1 MAVKLADTLAPMGE
15 FPIANAKDIDFDDG
29 ESLQE
34 KLDNGTLGGEGGGS
48 TADAVEYI
56 NDTISSTNVEEALNV
71 LVTDS
76 HTHANKEVLDLL
88 TATEEGE
95 LQYNGTTIGGDGGAN
110 TADAIS
116 YVNETVGSATV
127 DDALNT
133 VIAELHTHDN
143 KEVLDLLSESDTGK
157 LQYNGVAIGGEGGA
171 STADA
176 VEYVNDAISSSTVE
190 EALNKLISDY
200 YYVKPSINSFTAT
213 PNGGIFEVGHVVSAP
228 ITFNWSYNKDITTQT
243 LTDCTL
249 TDNTVRTATYD
260 TDITTNKTFT
270 LTASDGKNNVSK
282 SVSYTFVSPYYVG
295 VSSTDTLTETDIKAL
310 TKKVETKGNKTIN
323 YTTKQSYMVFAYP
336 VSYGAISS
344 IIDQNGFNVTDSFV
358 RNTVT
363 VNSVEYYVYCSNQC
377 SGTYTMKFN
386 Y

>member
-1 MAVKLADTLAPMGE
+1 M
-15 FPIANAKDIDFDDG
+15 
-29 ESLQE
+29 
-34 KLDNGTLGGEGGGS
+34 
-48 TADAVEYI
+48 
-56 NDTISSTNVEEALNV
+56 
-71 LVTDS
+71 
-76 HTHANKEVLDLL
+76 LDLL

-95 LQYNGTTIGGDGGAN
+95 LQYNGTTIGGDGGAS

-116 YVNETVGSATV
+116 YVNEAVGSATV

-143 KEVLDLLSESDTGK
+143 KEVLDLLSENEEGK

-176 VEYVNDAISSSTVE
+176 VEYINDTISSTNVE
-190 EALNKLISDY
+190 EALNKLIADF
-200 YYVKPSINSFTAT
+200 YYVAPSVTSFTAS
-213 PNGGIFEVGHVVSAP
+213 PSGGVFEVGTTISAP
-228 ITFNWSYNKDITTQT
+228 ITFNWNYNKDITTQT

-249 TDNTVRTATYD
+249 ADETVRTATYN
-260 TDITTNKTFT
+260 TDISTDKTFT
-270 LTASDGKNNVSK
+270 LSANDGKNNVSK
-282 SVSYTFVSPYYVG
+282 SVSYTFVYPYYVG

-310 TKKVETKGNKTIN
+310 TKKVETKGSKTIN
-323 YTTKQSYMVFAYP
+323 YTTAQSYMVFAYP
-336 VSYGAISS
+336 SSYGAISS
-344 IIDQNGFNVTDSFV
+344 VIDQNGFNVTSSFV
-358 RNTVT
+358 RSTVT